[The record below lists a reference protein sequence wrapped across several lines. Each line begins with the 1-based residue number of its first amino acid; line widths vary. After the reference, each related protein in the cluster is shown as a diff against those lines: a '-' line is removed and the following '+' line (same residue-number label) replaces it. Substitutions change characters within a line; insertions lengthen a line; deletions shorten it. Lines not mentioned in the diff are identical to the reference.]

1 MIIGAIGI
9 AGTAARARERGDTH
23 TRDFCM
29 HVPTTA
35 RILPHRYGCAGERA
49 RADGVISHP
58 PFPFTCGSI
67 MLASTQLIVR
77 RRVNSNGVSD
87 GRLMTL

>member
-1 MIIGAIGI
+1 VRPAH
-9 AGTAARARERGDTH
+9 E
-23 TRDFCM
+23 CM
-29 HVPTTA
+29 QVPTTA
-35 RILPHRYGCAGERA
+35 RALPHRYGCAGERA
-49 RADGVISHP
+49 RADGSISHP

-87 GRLMTL
+87 DASNGLSDDVSNGVSGRPLMAP